1 MKERLSVR
9 ERDRRE
15 YGSSLLNG
23 YGKDENVSYISHGGA
38 GCYHL
43 QWLSSEGMFARD
55 VIWW

>member
-1 MKERLSVR
+1 MR